1 MGTIIITNRRETM
14 ARLMSVTEFVREHAP
29 EMDVSTVR
37 FYIKKYG
44 IQPAELR
51 DRCRGGWLYKEHI
64 LLNMVNR
71 RESGF
76 TEKAK
81 KAKERKNRKEELERE
96 RNPSWVPFPI
106 GTKIRVTNCAGRKT
120 VGIFIGYKGSVLAR
134 LQLQKEET
142 VFAMDADVEE
152 VGEDI
157 PIDVDDEV
165 LFYRKKRRDIYSV
178 IAGEE

>member
-1 MGTIIITNRRETM
+1 M

-51 DRCRGGWLYKEHI
+51 DKCRGGWLYKEHA
-64 LLNMVNR
+64 LLTVLNKR
-71 RESGF
+71 KSGLE
-76 TEKAK
+76 EKAR
-81 KAKERKNRKEELERE
+81 KAQERKNRKEELERE

-120 VGIFIGYKGSVLAR
+120 VGIFVGYKGSVLAR
-134 LQLQKEET
+134 LQLKKEET
-142 VFAMDADVEE
+142 VFAMDAIVEE
-152 VGEDI
+152 VGEDV

-165 LFYRKKRRDIYSV
+165 IYRPKNKRDIYSV
-178 IAGEE
+178 IAGIE

>member
-1 MGTIIITNRRETM
+1 MS
-14 ARLMSVTEFVREHAP
+14 RLMSVTEFVREHAP
-29 EMDVSTVR
+29 GMDVSTVR

-51 DRCRGGWLYKEHI
+51 DRCKGGWLYKEHI

-81 KAKERKNRKEELERE
+81 ERQERKDELERE

-120 VGIFIGYKGSVLAR
+120 VGTFIGYKGSVLAR

-142 VFAMDADVEE
+142 VFAMDAGVEE

-157 PIDVDDEV
+157 PIDVGDAAV
-165 LFYRKKRRDIYSV
+165 FYHKKRRDIYSV

>member
-1 MGTIIITNRRETM
+1 M
-14 ARLMSVTEFVREHAP
+14 
-29 EMDVSTVR
+29 
-37 FYIKKYG
+37 
-44 IQPAELR
+44 
-51 DRCRGGWLYKEHI
+51 
-64 LLNMVNR
+64 
-71 RESGF
+71 
-76 TEKAK
+76 
-81 KAKERKNRKEELERE
+81 ERE

-152 VGEDI
+152 VGDDI

-165 LFYRKKRRDIYSV
+165 IYRPKKRRDIYSV
-178 IAGEE
+178 IAGIE

>member
-1 MGTIIITNRRETM
+1 M

-51 DRCRGGWLYKEHI
+51 DKCRGGWLYKEHA
-64 LLNMVNR
+64 LLTMLNKR
-71 RESGF
+71 KSGLE
-76 TEKAK
+76 EKAR
-81 KAKERKNRKEELERE
+81 KAQERKNRKEELERE

-120 VGIFIGYKGSVLAR
+120 VGIFVGYKGSVLAR
-134 LQLQKEET
+134 LQLKKEET
-142 VFAMDADVEE
+142 VFAMDAIVEE
-152 VGEDI
+152 VGEDV

-165 LFYRKKRRDIYSV
+165 IYRPKNKRDIYSV
-178 IAGEE
+178 IAGIE

>member
-1 MGTIIITNRRETM
+1 MS
-14 ARLMSVTEFVREHAP
+14 RLMSVTEFVREHAP

-37 FYIKKYG
+37 FYIKKYK
-44 IQPAELR
+44 IPPVELR
-51 DRCRGGWLYKEHI
+51 DRCKGGWTYKEHA
-64 LLNMVNR
+64 LLTMLNKR
-71 RESGF
+71 KSGF
-76 TEKAK
+76 EEKAK

-120 VGIFIGYKGSVLAR
+120 VGIFAGYKGSVLAR

-157 PIDVDDEV
+157 PIDVDDAV

>member
-1 MGTIIITNRRETM
+1 MS
-14 ARLMSVTEFVREHAP
+14 RLMSVTEFVREHAP

-51 DRCRGGWLYKEHI
+51 DKCRGGWLYKEHI
-64 LLNMVNR
+64 LLNTLKR

-76 TEKAK
+76 EEKAK
-81 KAKERKNRKEELERE
+81 KAQERKNRKEELERE

-120 VGIFIGYKGSVLAR
+120 VGIFVGYKGSVLAR

-142 VFAMDADVEE
+142 VFATDAILEE

-157 PIDVDDEV
+157 PIDVDDGIV
-165 LFYRKKRRDIYSV
+165 YHPKKRRDIYSV
-178 IAGEE
+178 IAGIE